1 MTGNVHHWAGQQHG
15 QIQFSIASTT
25 ALTKGFDTSTIKII
39 KTTPFSCDLSPSLAD
54 CMDMIVSTWLMV
66 AARDM
71 PRLPMDVAT
80 VFMAQADTPLQLQV
94 QIVDGGASRFINAN
108 RHEIHTY
115 IDLPPANRYKLSG
128 VPATVHGYGTTM
140 EIYIALDGRQ
150 VRTTLNDVL
159 HSCS

>member
-1 MTGNVHHWAGQQHG
+1 
-15 QIQFSIASTT
+15 
-25 ALTKGFDTSTIKII
+25 
-39 KTTPFSCDLSPSLAD
+39 
-54 CMDMIVSTWLMV
+54 MDMNISTWLMV

-108 RHEIHTY
+108 RHEFHTY

-128 VPATVHGYGTTM
+128 VPATVHGYGTRM
-140 EIYIALDGRQ
+140 EIYTALDERQ
-150 VRTTLNDVL
+150 VRTTMNEVL
-159 HSCS
+159 HAPDFVQYAPHGISKLFSQGRAQDAGATFTYADTCYMTLST